1 MEDTV
6 KFPRIASIVG
16 MTIAAAVGLSACSAG
31 PSAGPSDSDGGNI
44 RVILSPHQWTSVI
57 QKDLAT
63 FEAENQ
69 VKVDVTVLNEDQ
81 VSNQLKVEFG
91 SGSSDTDVLM
101 YRPLQDHRQFVTNGW
116 LMDLTDKV
124 TGAQEFDWEDF
135 QPATRAAVTDE
146 DGVINAV
153 PVATARQM
161 LFYRKDLFKA
171 AGLSVPTTYDELMNA
186 AKVLT
191 KDDTY
196 GICSRGQR
204 AQAVTALA
212 SYMYGHDADWTKDGQ
227 VYGDAAIDS
236 KEAIEAY
243 TYYGDLL
250 RNYGPPGVL
259 NMSWAECSALFQ
271 QGKAAMY
278 TEGDDR
284 WPEFIDPAKTKL
296 TAAEVGFAPTPGG
309 HPSNVPAQALAIS
322 AKSKHGGTAWK
333 FIQWATGK
341 EMTNK
346 AQAEGVMGAR
356 ASGWASPET
365 AKKFPQEVIDAVK
378 FGAEHGVAYDRPRLI
393 NVGEARDVVGGPM
406 VVAIQGVDVASAAKT
421 AAVDFQA
428 MIDVEKSEAETK

>member
-1 MEDTV
+1 M
-6 KFPRIASIVG
+6 KFPKIASVVG
-16 MTIAAAVGLSACSAG
+16 MTVAAAIGLTACGSGGGAAAG
-31 PSAGPSDSDGGNI
+31 PAESDGGNI
-44 RVILSPHQWTSVI
+44 RVLLSPHQWTTVI
-57 QKDLAT
+57 QKDLAD
-63 FEAENQ
+63 FEADNK
-69 VKVDVTVLNEDQ
+69 VKVEVTILNEDQ
-81 VSNQLKVEFG
+81 VSNQVKVEFG
-91 SGSSDTDVLM
+91 SGSSDTDVIM

-124 TGAQEFDWEDF
+124 KADKVFDWEDF

-146 DGVINAV
+146 EGVINAV

-191 KDDTY
+191 KDETY

-212 SYMYGHDADWTKDGQ
+212 SYMYGHDADWTKDGE
-227 VYGDAAIDS
+227 VYGAAAIDS
-236 KEAIEAY
+236 KEAVEAY
-243 TYYGDLL
+243 KYYGDLL

-322 AKSKHGGTAWK
+322 AKSKHSGTAWK

-341 EMTNK
+341 EMTTK
-346 AQAEGVMGAR
+346 AQGEGVMGAR
-356 ASGWASPET
+356 ASGWKSAET
-365 AKKFPQEVIDAVK
+365 AKKFPQEVIDAVE
-378 FGAEHGVAYDRPRLI
+378 FGAKNGVPYDRPRLI
-393 NVGEARDVVGGPM
+393 KVGEARDVVGGPM
-406 VVAIQGVDVASAAKT
+406 VVAIQGGDVEAAAKT
-421 AAVDFQA
+421 AAKEFQA
-428 MIDVEKSEAETK
+428 MIDVEKSEAQTK